1 MIDYQGALAADEKFS
16 LSLAAAIHSSLAEEQ

>member
-1 MIDYQGALAADEKFS
+1 MIDFHGALAANEKFP